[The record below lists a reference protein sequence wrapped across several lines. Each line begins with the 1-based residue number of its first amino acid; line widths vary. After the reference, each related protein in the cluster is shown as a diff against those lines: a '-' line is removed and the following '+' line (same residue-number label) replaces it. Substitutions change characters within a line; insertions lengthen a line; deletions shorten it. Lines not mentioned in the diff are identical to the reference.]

1 MMQNSILGDY
11 MSAIY
16 SSSPMWSKKH
26 CFTLYI
32 TLFVECT
39 LNMNMGIDKLLNTV
53 LNISQPQLTLLYS
66 SLIE

>member
-1 MMQNSILGDY
+1 MVQNSILGDY
-11 MSAIY
+11 MGAIY
-16 SSSPMWSKKH
+16 SSSPIWSKKY
-26 CFTLYI
+26 CFALYI

-39 LNMNMGIDKLLNTV
+39 LNVNMGIDKLLNTV

>member
-1 MMQNSILGDY
+1 METVALDLMP
-11 MSAIY
+11 
-16 SSSPMWSKKH
+16 SPASHVNGRAKYY
-26 CFTLYI
+26 FALYI

-39 LNMNMGIDKLLNTV
+39 LNVNMGIDKLLNTV

>member
-1 MMQNSILGDY
+1 MVKKTLF
-11 MSAIY
+11 Y
-16 SSSPMWSKKH
+16 SVM
-26 CFTLYI
+26 YI